1 VSWGTIYYAMTVFMA
16 PIEAELGWSRE
27 MVVGAF
33 SLFLAVSGLA
43 AYPIGELIDRRG
55 GRLVMTAGSVM
66 GGVLFIA
73 MAMVETPLAFYAVHG
88 ALGLAAAMT
97 LYDPAFAVITQ
108 SHGADYRRAITI
120 LTFAGGLAS
129 SVFWPITQALVD
141 GDGWRF
147 AAVVLGLANLA
158 ICAPLHA
165 LVLPGPRA
173 IAARARA
180 AAADETPPSMR
191 AVLRLPVFW
200 LLAAAF
206 TAHLFVSTAMSVHII
221 TLLSERGVA
230 SETAVA
236 LAALIGVMQVAGR
249 VVEFAFG
256 ARYRARDVGVVIMA
270 MTPLAMVVLLV
281 AGASWGWLLVYVT
294 LYGAS
299 HGVFTIVRG
308 AIPAEIFGRSRYGAV
323 SGALSVPS
331 VAIRAISPWA
341 VALAW
346 GALGGYDG
354 VVIAMALISA
364 AAAALF
370 WLAVRR

>member
-1 VSWGTIYYAMTVFMA
+1 MTVFMA

-43 AYPIGELIDRRG
+43 AYPVGEIIDRGG
-55 GRLVMTAGSVM
+55 GRLVMTLGSLL
-66 GGVLFIA
+66 GGALFIA
-73 MAMVETPLAFYAVHG
+73 MAMVEAPLAFYAVHAG
-88 ALGLAAAMT
+88 LGLAAAMT

-108 SHGADYRRAITI
+108 SYGAGYRRAITI
-120 LTFAGGLAS
+120 VTFAGGLAS

-141 GDGWRF
+141 HGGWRW
-147 AAVVLGLANLA
+147 AALVLGLANLA

-165 LVLPGPRA
+165 LVLPGRAA
-173 IAARARA
+173 IAAA
-180 AAADETPPSMR
+180 AAPDEVRPSMH
-191 AVLRLPVFW
+191 AVLRQGVFW

-221 TLLSERGVA
+221 TLLIERGVT
-230 SETAVA
+230 SEAAVA
-236 LAALIGVMQVAGR
+236 LAALIGVMQVGGR

-256 ARYRARDVGVVIMA
+256 ARYRARDVGIVIMA
-270 MTPLAMVVLLV
+270 VTPLAMVVLLF
-281 AGASWGWLLVYVT
+281 AGASWGWLLLYVT

-308 AIPAEIFGRSRYGAV
+308 AIPAEIFGRARYGAV

-341 VALAW
+341 VAVAW
-346 GALGGYDG
+346 AGFGGYDG
-354 VVIAMALISA
+354 VIIAMALISA
-364 AAAALF
+364 AAAGLF